1 MKNNKVII
9 AAIGVLATVVIT
21 IVAIVRR
28 NKSSE
33 TE

>member
-9 AAIGVLATVVIT
+9 AAIGVIATVVIT

-28 NKSSE
+28 NKSSDAE
-33 TE
+33 